1 MRRIISIL
9 LIFVVLMAG
18 AHPVF
23 AIHFCGGKLYSVG
36 LMTNES
42 VRPCC
47 GENAATDTSYSG
59 HTESLLFTES
69 HTSCCH
75 IQKVQ
80 ISTDDYQRQAQL
92 NTPPVLPAFDSA
104 WIILNYIS
112 NWIEPDKSL
121 IIQHLFPP
129 GGLSRQNID
138 VLASICIYRI

>member
-9 LIFVVLMAG
+9 LILVMLVAG
-18 AHPVF
+18 AHPAF
-23 AIHFCGGKLYSVG
+23 AIHFCGGKLHSVG
-36 LMTNES
+36 LMTSES

-47 GENAATDTSYSG
+47 GENTAADALYSG
-59 HTESLLFTES
+59 QRESLSVTES